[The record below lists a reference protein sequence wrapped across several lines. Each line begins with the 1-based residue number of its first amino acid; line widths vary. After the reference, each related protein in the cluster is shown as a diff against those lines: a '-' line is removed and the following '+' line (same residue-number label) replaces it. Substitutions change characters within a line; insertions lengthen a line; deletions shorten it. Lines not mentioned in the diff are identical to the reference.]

1 VSRFSS
7 GFSVFFFPSAA
18 SCFDVVVRNQ
28 EEQPLMGRLNGK
40 HWESH
45 LTTESPPPIF
55 HVSPHPSADDPS
67 PMVPSAHQWFPPST
81 PIYFFRLNPTVIDPP
96 APSILDG
103 LFFFFLFSSQNQ
115 QTAGGWKQ
123 KTNPPVSLSF
133 GKWTA
138 PPSIK

>member
-18 SCFDVVVRNQ
+18 SCFDVVVQ
-28 EEQPLMGRLNGK
+28 SGGTAIDGPPK
-40 HWESH
+40 WET
-45 LTTESPPPIF
+45 LGEPPDDRVPPIF